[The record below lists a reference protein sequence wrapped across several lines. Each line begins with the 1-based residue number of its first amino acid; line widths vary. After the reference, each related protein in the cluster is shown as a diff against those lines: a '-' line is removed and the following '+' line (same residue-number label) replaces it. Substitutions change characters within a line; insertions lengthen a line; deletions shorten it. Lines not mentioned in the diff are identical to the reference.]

1 MRSFGSA
8 AFHVP
13 YELFSSCTVE
23 GDETC
28 APALEISAKT
38 TTIHG
43 HFLMSPPMGFETE
56 QTIRSRYAARLFKA
70 KLQARAQYSNAA
82 IAPWT
87 VLSMVQWASVRETNS
102 PGAEELLPEFIS
114 HDSVSSIHS
123 TFTLVAKALNVRK
136 AKVLPFG

>member
-1 MRSFGSA
+1 
-8 AFHVP
+8 
-13 YELFSSCTVE
+13 
-23 GDETC
+23 
-28 APALEISAKT
+28 
-38 TTIHG
+38 
-43 HFLMSPPMGFETE
+43 MGFETE

-87 VLSMVQWASVRETNS
+87 VLSMVPMAFYSGANS
-102 PGAEELLPEFIS
+102 TAAAAPLPEFIS
-114 HDSVSSIHS
+114 RDSVSSIHS

>member
-1 MRSFGSA
+1 MSRGKNMRSFGSA

-43 HFLMSPPMGFETE
+43 HFLISPPMDFETE
-56 QTIRSRYAARLFKA
+56 QTIQSRLCGKA
-70 KLQARAQYSNAA
+70 
-82 IAPWT
+82 
-87 VLSMVQWASVRETNS
+87 VQSETA
-102 PGAEELLPEFIS
+102 G
-114 HDSVSSIHS
+114 
-123 TFTLVAKALNVRK
+123 
-136 AKVLPFG
+136 